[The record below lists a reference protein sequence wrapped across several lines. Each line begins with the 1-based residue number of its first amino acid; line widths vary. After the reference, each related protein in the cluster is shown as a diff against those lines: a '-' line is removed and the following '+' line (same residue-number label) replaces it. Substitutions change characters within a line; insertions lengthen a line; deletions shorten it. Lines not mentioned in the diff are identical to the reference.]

1 MLRRLVPVLSA
12 VALLSACAVLV
23 PPPEQPV
30 ARPLRNDISRFSLSG
45 RVAVRNGEE
54 SLSANIEWRHGGD
67 GTDRILLT
75 SPLGQGLAELN
86 ADAAGAH
93 LETADR
99 QSFSAADLEG
109 LSEQVFGA
117 ALPLSSLPRWVVG
130 QVWNAVEAL
139 QIDGRG
145 RPQSFLDRGWR
156 VAYLH
161 YEADTADALPTFIQ
175 LRRDDL
181 DVKLRIDQWNLAP

>member
-1 MLRRLVPVLSA
+1 MRRRLVAVLSA
-12 VALLSACAVLV
+12 AFLSACAVLA
-23 PPPEQPV
+23 PPPEPPA

-45 RVAVRNGEE
+45 RVAVRNGEQ
-54 SLSANIEWRHGGD
+54 SFTARIEWRHGGD
-67 GTDRILLT
+67 GSDRILLT

-99 QSFSAADLEG
+99 QSFSAPDLEG

-117 ALPLSSLPRWVVG
+117 ALPLASLPRWVVG

-139 QIDGRG
+139 QKDGRG
-145 RPQSFLDRGWR
+145 RPQSFSDRGWR

-161 YEADTADALPTFIQ
+161 YEADTADALPALIQ

-181 DVKLRIDQWNLAP
+181 DVKLRIDQWNLDP

>member
-1 MLRRLVPVLSA
+1 MLRRLVAFLSA
-12 VALLSACAVLV
+12 AFLCACAAL
-23 PPPEQPV
+23 PPPEP
-30 ARPLRNDISRFSLSG
+30 RPLRNDISRFSLTG
-45 RVAVRNGEE
+45 RVAVRNGDE
-54 SLSANIEWRHGGD
+54 SFTARIEWRHGD

-86 ADAAGAH
+86 ADASGAH

-99 QSFSAADLEG
+99 KSFAAPDLEG

-117 ALPLSSLPRWVVG
+117 ALPLASLPRWVVG

-139 QIDGRG
+139 QIDRQG
-145 RPQSFLDRGWR
+145 RPQSFSDRGWR
-156 VAYLH
+156 VAYLD
-161 YEADTADALPTFIQ
+161 YEADTADALPALIQ

-181 DVKLRIDQWNLAP
+181 DLKLRIDQWNLAP